1 MKRYIYILLLIFTA
15 IVGCND
21 ESMLADPA
29 DEHHKI
35 YLATSLDN
43 KESTRAPYELSAPT
57 SLKPLD
63 VEVWA
68 STEKYRYPNNGA
80 NGAEDNGQVAI
91 HTTARFQSSAPQ
103 LLNTAIYNSIS
114 KPTVYFVALYPQG
127 WTAADETSAKFSIN
141 GAQDV
146 LFASQIQGTYAT
158 EFEKTPLLYFKHL
171 LTWLSFEIK
180 ADDEN
185 AANAWGKVKQ
195 ITIKSKKNVNINLSG
210 TYYTE
215 TTTGTETVYN
225 YKTTGYSFA
234 TDTILPVY
242 HKNPASDHLTADTT
256 FEAKHNKN
264 GGYELDTT
272 PRQIAYAICCPVD
285 ASYTDIYD
293 NTTAEYTLYITTENR
308 SAEVP
313 IDLKKSAGS
322 EAGNYFVGS
331 TMGRKFTIQLNFKL
345 GNTIAIATKMRE
357 WESGGIINENIT
369 E

>member
-1 MKRYIYILLLIFTA
+1 MFTA

-21 ESMLADPA
+21 ESMLADLT
-29 DEHHKI
+29 DEHRKI
-35 YLATSLDN
+35 YLAAALEN
-43 KESTRAPYELSAPT
+43 KESTRAPYELSSPT

-68 STEKYRYPNNGA
+68 STEKYKYPNSGA

-103 LLNTAIYNSIS
+103 LLNTAIYNSIA

-127 WTAADETSAKFSIN
+127 WTAVDNTNAKFSIN

-146 LFASQIQGTYAT
+146 LFASQIQGAYAT
-158 EFEKTPLLYFKHL
+158 EYEKTPLLHFKHL

-195 ITIKSKKNVNINLSG
+195 ITIKSKKDVKIDLSSAS
-210 TYYTE
+210 YTE
-215 TTTGTETVYN
+215 STSDNGTVYN
-225 YKTTGYSFA
+225 YKSSGYTFE
-234 TDTILPVY
+234 TDTTLPVY

-256 FEAKHNKN
+256 FGAKHNKN

-272 PRQIAYAICCPVD
+272 PREIAYAICCPVD

-322 EAGNYFVGS
+322 EANNYFVGS

-345 GNTIAIATKMRE
+345 GNTIAVAAKMKE